1 MSLIQ
6 RVMNTPFT
14 AEQFIRVFH
23 NYNLAVWPMQ
33 IIFYLLAIS
42 LIYLVIIKT
51 SFSDKGINITLLFF
65 WLWMGIV
72 YHLVF
77 FSVINNAAYFF
88 GIVFVIQALLFLYYG
103 VFLSK
108 ITYNFRPDI
117 YGLTGAFFIL
127 FALLIYPLLGFLAGR
142 SYSDS
147 PTFGLPCPTTIFT
160 LGLFLWTDKKLPL
173 PILIIPF
180 LWSIIGTM
188 AALNFGIKE
197 DFGVLISGIV
207 LSSLILNR
215 DKRKGKFWTD

>member
-1 MSLIQ
+1 MI
-6 RVMNTPFT
+6 
-14 AEQFIRVFH
+14 
-23 NYNLAVWPMQ
+23 
-33 IIFYLLAIS
+33 
-42 LIYLVIIKT
+42 
-51 SFSDKGINITLLFF
+51 
-65 WLWMGIV
+65 
-72 YHLVF
+72 
-77 FSVINNAAYFF
+77 
-88 GIVFVIQALLFLYYG
+88 FLYLG

-108 ITYNFRPDI
+108 LSYHFRPDI

-127 FALLIYPLLGFLAGR
+127 YALLIYPLIGAIAGHI
-142 SYSDS
+142 YPDS

-197 DFGVLISGIV
+197 DFGLLISGIV
-207 LSSLILNR
+207 VSSLILNR